1 MFNFFKNLGLEN
13 PNISLTKDVLF
24 YGKNTDYNVMKLAT
38 AIFKRALQKS
48 NKRISFEEIS
58 KKNSNL
64 DLFVKLEFAAN
75 FNALKN
81 TITNFSN
88 RKYPIPDSQVQKTAE
103 NTFEMLVN
111 NTVQEIN
118 NI

>member
-1 MFNFFKNLGLEN
+1 
-13 PNISLTKDVLF
+13 
-24 YGKNTDYNVMKLAT
+24 MKLAT

-58 KKNSNL
+58 SENSNL

>member
-1 MFNFFKNLGLEN
+1 M
-13 PNISLTKDVLF
+13 
-24 YGKNTDYNVMKLAT
+24 
-38 AIFKRALQKS
+38 
-48 NKRISFEEIS
+48 
-58 KKNSNL
+58 
-64 DLFVKLEFAAN
+64 FVKLEFAAN

-118 NI
+118 NIWKINYGNYYWLTCVNTVFGL